1 MIIVLLCQ
9 ANQMGLTF
17 GSCGPFW
24 ATESR
29 PRVAMSSALFGR
41 GTMTQIGAMHRAETV
56 NRELS
61 EIRDLLRTVA
71 DVPRLVAAMA
81 SKIQDLEARL
91 DALNIP
97 KIEREPVT
105 MDHIDDLDTK
115 IEALKVL
122 QAPQVTTA
130 SLSALE
136 RRVDAKLAALT
147 KKLGEA

>member
-1 MIIVLLCQ
+1 
-9 ANQMGLTF
+9 
-17 GSCGPFW
+17 
-24 ATESR
+24 
-29 PRVAMSSALFGR
+29 MSSTLFGR

-56 NRELS
+56 NRELA

-81 SKIQDLEARL
+81 TKIQDLEARL
-91 DALNIP
+91 DQLNIP

-122 QAPQVTTA
+122 QAPQVTAA
-130 SLSALE
+130 SLTALE
-136 RRVDAKLAALT
+136 RRVDVKLAALT
-147 KKLGEA
+147 KKLGETPA

>member
-1 MIIVLLCQ
+1 
-9 ANQMGLTF
+9 
-17 GSCGPFW
+17 
-24 ATESR
+24 
-29 PRVAMSSALFGR
+29 
-41 GTMTQIGAMHRAETV
+41 MTQIGAMHRAETV
-56 NRELS
+56 NRELT

-81 SKIQDLEARL
+81 TKLQDLEARL

-130 SLSALE
+130 SLTALE
-136 RRVDAKLAALT
+136 RRIDAKLAALT
-147 KKLGEA
+147 KKLGETSA